1 MATMAEASGARTR
14 GLLTRVEN
22 LYLDLPRMQATLI
35 SELDQDRAEL
45 ADLLAN
51 PPGPFEST
59 GELTDRQAELA
70 TLTLELRLA
79 AESPAAKARAEA
91 AQQRMAERGR
101 EPGWSLLHNPT
112 PFVVEQ
118 SGYRSARELRE
129 AVRESELRAFAEV
142 PVRVAEPLT
151 ATTDRDVMV
160 LRAEVDFLEAAGAR
174 SPATVYP
181 PPDRGWE
188 NLDEPTRSAVTTI
201 TASMQAVQVLTV
213 GPDADKH
220 AALAAVTAAVHGKNK
235 HVLAMPAT
243 DTATAFADTHPY
255 AERRTDPTATRT
267 RLDNGTWTIPAGNLL
282 IIDDA
287 DHLDPKHLRYF
298 TEHAARTNTKL
309 LLVQTP
315 TPGRDPAHTLVDALA
330 DNLPWAQHVG
340 TPTPDQHRQTALA
353 RTSSHLAENPPA
365 TTIDRDAAEQLARR
379 DTLATTYR
387 DQHTPGRKPHTHD
400 TTRGHGLEH

>member
-1 MATMAEASGARTR
+1 MRAARPRCTR
-14 GLLTRVEN
+14 
-22 LYLDLPRMQATLI
+22 PR
-35 SELDQDRAEL
+35 
-45 ADLLAN
+45 
-51 PPGPFEST
+51 
-59 GELTDRQAELA
+59 
-70 TLTLELRLA
+70 
-79 AESPAAKARAEA
+79 
-91 AQQRMAERGR
+91 
-101 EPGWSLLHNPT
+101 
-112 PFVVEQ
+112 
-118 SGYRSARELRE
+118 
-129 AVRESELRAFAEV
+129 
-142 PVRVAEPLT
+142 
-151 ATTDRDVMV
+151 
-160 LRAEVDFLEAAGAR
+160 
-174 SPATVYP
+174 
-181 PPDRGWE
+181 DRGWE
-188 NLDEPTRSAVTTI
+188 DLDEPTRTAVTTI

-287 DHLDPKHLRYF
+287 DHLDPKQLRYF

-353 RTSSHLAENPPA
+353 RTSSHLAEHPPVTA
-365 TTIDRDAAEQLARR
+365 TDRDAAEQLARR

-387 DQHTPGRKPHTHD
+387 EQHTPGRAPHTHD
-400 TTRGHGLEH
+400 TTRHHGLEH